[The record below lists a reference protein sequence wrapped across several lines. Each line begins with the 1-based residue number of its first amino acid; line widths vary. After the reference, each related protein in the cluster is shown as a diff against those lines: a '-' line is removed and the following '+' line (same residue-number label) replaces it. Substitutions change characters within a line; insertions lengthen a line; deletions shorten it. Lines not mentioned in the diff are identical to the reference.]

1 MFTNKYLNLGYLSVI
16 SVVFVIA
23 MSVSSG
29 FVYAGSENEEE
40 IVLNV
45 EGMTC
50 GGCENAIKSALLK
63 CDGVKDA
70 EVNYKDGTAVVQTEG
85 SKVETDEL
93 IKAIEKAGFTASK
106 SQYGIG
112 CTKSKLTFRA
122 RGLQGK
128 GFLKVT
134 FSELFCGVIIPEWC
148 KSSTPLKSS
157 YNSLVIINNVLRMC
171 KILSK
176 VKKRNGGWLK

>member
-50 GGCENAIKSALLK
+50 GACEDAIKSALLK

-70 EVNYKDGTAVVQTEG
+70 EVNYKDGKAVVQTEG

-106 SQYGIG
+106 S
-112 CTKSKLTFRA
+112 
-122 RGLQGK
+122 
-128 GFLKVT
+128 
-134 FSELFCGVIIPEWC
+134 
-148 KSSTPLKSS
+148 
-157 YNSLVIINNVLRMC
+157 
-171 KILSK
+171 
-176 VKKRNGGWLK
+176 